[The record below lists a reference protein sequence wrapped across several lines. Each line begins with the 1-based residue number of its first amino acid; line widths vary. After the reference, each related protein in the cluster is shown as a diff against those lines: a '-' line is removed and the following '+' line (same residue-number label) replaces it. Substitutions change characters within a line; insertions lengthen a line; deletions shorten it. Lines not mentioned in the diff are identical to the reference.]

1 MDNRVGDLHE
11 GNFGYI
17 GDRMVIVDFSG
28 VARMTT
34 WEDFQKLCE
43 DIKQNPD
50 KYTWIALDP
59 IEGVSFRK
67 ENENGEN

>member
-1 MDNRVGDLHE
+1 M
-11 GNFGYI
+11 I
-17 GDRMVIVDFSG
+17 
-28 VARMTT
+28 T

-50 KYTWIALDP
+50 SYTWVMLDP

-67 ENENGEN
+67 GSEDDKTVN

>member
-1 MDNRVGDLHE
+1 M
-11 GNFGYI
+11 
-17 GDRMVIVDFSG
+17 M
-28 VARMTT
+28 T

-50 KYTWIALDP
+50 KYTWIVFDP

-67 ENENGEN
+67 ESEDNETVD

>member
-1 MDNRVGDLHE
+1 M
-11 GNFGYI
+11 I
-17 GDRMVIVDFSG
+17 
-28 VARMTT
+28 T

-50 KYTWIALDP
+50 NYTWIVLDP

-67 ENENGEN
+67 GNECNETLD

>member
-1 MDNRVGDLHE
+1 MN
-11 GNFGYI
+11 
-17 GDRMVIVDFSG
+17 
-28 VARMTT
+28 T

-50 KYTWIALDP
+50 KYTWVILDP

-67 ENENGEN
+67 GSEDDETVD

>member
-1 MDNRVGDLHE
+1 M
-11 GNFGYI
+11 I
-17 GDRMVIVDFSG
+17 
-28 VARMTT
+28 T

-50 KYTWIALDP
+50 NYTWIVFDP

-67 ENENGEN
+67 GSEDDETVD

>member
-1 MDNRVGDLHE
+1 
-11 GNFGYI
+11 
-17 GDRMVIVDFSG
+17 
-28 VARMTT
+28 MTT

>member
-1 MDNRVGDLHE
+1 
-11 GNFGYI
+11 
-17 GDRMVIVDFSG
+17 
-28 VARMTT
+28 MTT

-50 KYTWIALDP
+50 KYTWIVFDS

-67 ENENGEN
+67 ESEDDEN